1 VRITF
6 KKSDLCEEGYI
17 FLYGKGY
24 VINKSILNIKNTIVF
39 LKRLIALVI
48 S

>member
-1 VRITF
+1 MRRR
-6 KKSDLCEEGYI
+6 I

-24 VINKSILNIKNTIVF
+24 VINKFILNIKNTIIF

>member
-1 VRITF
+1 MNKVIIKMLEIRI
-6 KKSDLCEEGYI
+6 Y
-17 FLYGKGY
+17 LYGKGY
-24 VINKSILNIKNTIVF
+24 VINKFILNIKNTIIF